1 MKATL
6 DRSDGEMEPA
16 ARSEDHTGP
25 GRHESYQS
33 PWRTT
38 WAWQGKGGGG
48 AADENPEAGAVVMVE
63 EGEEEAETTVEG
75 EEGNRL

>member
-1 MKATL
+1 MGRWSLQLEVRITL
-6 DRSDGEMEPA
+6 DQEGTRVTRVPGEP
-16 ARSEDHTGP
+16 HGL
-25 GRHESYQS
+25 
-33 PWRTT
+33 
-38 WAWQGKGGGG
+38 GKVRGGGG